1 MPETTTIEPK
11 RILSASVTAKHLR
24 VSRPHLFQIRAPGE
38 FFSRTICRMPAGFMI
53 SIGWRTWRPR
63 SNTAAANIR
72 GSSLDNARRIPETLA
87 WPRGPN
93 DGRAHIDCSVEFFL
107 DFAIRT

>member
-24 VSRPHLFQIRAPGE
+24 VSRPTFSKYERRGVFQPDYL
-38 FFSRTICRMPAGFMI
+38 SRMPAGFMI